1 MEVQNQN
8 GSNKE
13 NKRNPMW
20 LLGAVGVFLL
30 GAGKN
35 IFLVLKSV
43 KFAGPLISMFISI
56 GAYALIF
63 PLEFAIGLVI
73 MLLIHELGHVAAAK
87 QKGLPVSAPLFIPFL
102 GALIAMK
109 RNPRD
114 AVTEAYIAI
123 GGPILGT
130 AGAFVVYLLGSNM
143 DGEWGQLLLVIAYVG
158 FLLNLV
164 NLLPIHPLDGGRIA
178 TAVTRWLWLA
188 GLIGGLVVIIF
199 FLQSP
204 LFFIIWA
211 LFAWELFQKYVK
223 RKGKGRNAEVG
234 AKIDVPVE
242 LLLDKGFIIPEG
254 TERLNHLLSI
264 LQQEIA
270 FRTFST
276 LDGQQKVS
284 ILWNEIGLNQSIDLP
299 SQGIIKKVEVSQI
312 ENVQKESG
320 RIIRIHCLIQS
331 EQYEPD
337 DYYNVPLDTRWRF
350 GLAYG
355 VLAIFLGYMMYV
367 TSIQGG
373 HI

>member
-1 MEVQNQN
+1 MEIQNQN
-8 GSNKE
+8 GSNKG

-20 LLGAVGVFLL
+20 LLGAIGVFLL

-35 IFLVLKSV
+35 ILLVLKSV

-73 MLLIHELGHVAAAK
+73 MLLIHELGHVVAAK

-130 AGAFVVYLLGSNM
+130 AGAFVVFLLGSNM
-143 DGEWGQLLLVIAYVG
+143 NGEWGQLLLVIAYVG

-188 GLIGGLVVIIF
+188 GLIGGLAVIIF

-223 RKGKGRNAEVG
+223 RKGKGRSAEVG
-234 AKIDVPVE
+234 AKIEVPVE
-242 LLLDKGFIIPEG
+242 LLLDKGFIIPVG
-254 TERLNHLLSI
+254 TERLDHLLSI
-264 LQQEIA
+264 IQQEIA

-284 ILWNEIGLNQSIDLP
+284 VIWSEIGLNQSIDLP
-299 SQGIIKKVEVSQI
+299 SQGIIKNVEVSQI
-312 ENVQKESG
+312 ENIQKESG
-320 RIIRIHCLIQS
+320 RIVRIHCLIEF

-337 DYYNVPLDTRWRF
+337 DYFSVPLATRWRF

-355 VLAIFLGYMMYV
+355 VLAIFLGYMLYL
-367 TSIQGG
+367 TSLQGG
-373 HI
+373 QF

>member
-1 MEVQNQN
+1 
-8 GSNKE
+8 
-13 NKRNPMW
+13 MW